1 MCIVVILNGEV
12 GGRDDA
18 RGTSE
23 VGITHAGCG
32 EETRQT
38 LQFTASSVL
47 PVSHTQPR
55 RDATWTVFSQK
66 PPASCIYAHLSQQAQ
81 RKVTV
86 PGAKTGSTLSLSLP
100 FFPNS
105 TEIRQLTLKS
115 EQTRAGWVTGT

>member
-1 MCIVVILNGEV
+1 MCVVVILNGEV

-32 EETRQT
+32 EETAERRQT
-38 LQFTASSVL
+38 LEFIASSVL

-66 PPASCIYAHLSQQAQ
+66 PPASCTHAHLSQQAQ
-81 RKVTV
+81 REVTV
-86 PGAKTGSTLSLSLP
+86 PGAKAGSTLSLSLP
-100 FFPNS
+100 ILPNS
-105 TEIRQLTLKS
+105 TEIRQLIL
-115 EQTRAGWVTGT
+115 